1 MLSICLLSGWN
12 LDSVVTMLQPR
23 RWCWCSGVGGMTQ
36 KVHREQT
43 YPLTWTIFCLCEKE
57 INISIFKAAV
67 LWGALVR
74 LHLEYLPPFR
84 GPWMTAEPN
93 PRLSEE
99 GAWVPL
105 HADSLDFLRPLPGL
119 SMDYSRMSVLFLSN
133 PNNSKCFL
141 LALLISFDSGG
152 LFLTE
157 LKSFAVVL
165 RDLDFW
171 NSEAETNFSLLSL
184 TWIFTTLK
192 HWVCKILTVA

>member
-1 MLSICLLSGWN
+1 MEFPRPEYWSGFSS
-12 LDSVVTMLQPR
+12 LGDL
-23 RWCWCSGVGGMTQ
+23 
-36 KVHREQT
+36 
-43 YPLTWTIFCLCEKE
+43 
-57 INISIFKAAV
+57 
-67 LWGALVR
+67 
-74 LHLEYLPPFR
+74 
-84 GPWMTAEPN
+84 PN
-93 PRLSEE
+93 PGPPSGSLRLFLTGGGSELLTDIQGLFYSNCSSRGWRGIWCVSLGHVYLAVPGGHFHSRLSEE

-171 NSEAETNFSLLSL
+171 NSKAETNFSLLSL